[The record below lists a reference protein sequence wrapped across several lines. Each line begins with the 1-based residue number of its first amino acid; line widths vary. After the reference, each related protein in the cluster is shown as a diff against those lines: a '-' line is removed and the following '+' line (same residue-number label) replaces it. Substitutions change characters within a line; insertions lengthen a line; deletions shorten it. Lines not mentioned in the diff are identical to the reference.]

1 MQTIPVSA
9 VLITLNAASQLENTL
24 RSLRFCDDL
33 VIVDSGSTDGTL
45 DIANKYGARVFQ
57 LEWKGFGPQKQFAVA
72 QAKNDWVL
80 CLDADEEV
88 TAELQQSIRQSLTET
103 VVNTSAESSPGTS
116 TGPSMDTYAGYRM
129 PRCNHFLGRYLRHG
143 EGYPDLSLR
152 FFHRQKANWNSEAV
166 HEGVEGLIQ
175 ESRFGL
181 LKGDLLH
188 HSAES
193 LGQYLT
199 KQNRYTDIQSTLLA
213 AGGKWPSTSK
223 LVLSPL
229 VRFIKFYVVRKGFL
243 DGWPGLVHI
252 AIGCFNSFIKY
263 AKTREKMMAKQAER

>member
-24 RSLRFCDDL
+24 KSLQFCNDL
-33 VIVDSGSTDGTL
+33 VVVDSGSTDGTL
-45 DIANKYGARVFQ
+45 TIAAQFGARVFHQ
-57 LEWKGFGPQKQFAVA
+57 EWKGFGPQKQYAVA

-88 TAELQQSIRQSLTET
+88 TAPLQQAIRHTLADGQRGASAAGSL
-103 VVNTSAESSPGTS
+103 
-116 TGPSMDTYAGYRM
+116 AGYKM
-129 PRCNHFLGRYLRHG
+129 ARCNHFLGRYLRHG

-152 FFHRQKANWNSEAV
+152 FFNRQKANWNSEAV
-166 HEGVEGLIQ
+166 HEGVLGLSSEAQ
-175 ESRFGL
+175 FGL
-181 LKGDLLH
+181 LQGDLLH

-193 LGQYLT
+193 LGQYLA
-199 KQNRYTDIQSTLLA
+199 KQNRYTDIQSSMLA
-213 AGGKWPSTSK
+213 ESGKWPSTSK
-223 LVLSPL
+223 LVLSPV

-243 DGWPGLVHI
+243 DGWAGLVHI

-263 AKTREKMMAKQAER
+263 AKTREKIIAKNTRTE

>member
-1 MQTIPVSA
+1 MPVSA

-24 RSLRFCDDL
+24 SSLKFCDDL

-45 DIANKYGARVFQ
+45 DIAAAFGARVFQ
-57 LEWKGFGPQKQFAVA
+57 QEWKGFGPQKQYAVA

-88 TAELQQSIRQSLTET
+88 TAELKQSIVESFAGLLTSSSAGSSVGSLAG
-103 VVNTSAESSPGTS
+103 SF
-116 TGPSMDTYAGYRM
+116 AGYRM

-152 FFHRQKANWNSEAV
+152 FFNRQKANWNSEAV
-166 HEGVEGLIQ
+166 HEGVEGLIPNAQ
-175 ESRFGL
+175 FGL
-181 LKGDLLH
+181 LQGDLLH

-193 LGQYLT
+193 LGQYLS
-199 KQNRYTDIQSTLLA
+199 KQNRYTDIQSTMLA
-213 AGGKWPSTSK
+213 ERGKWPTTGK

-263 AKTREKMMAKQAER
+263 AKTREKIMTKQAANLK